1 MTRSA
6 TPAVIAALTA
16 PVVRPFLMFEGQ
28 FASGWLRLWSGL
40 ADLTW
45 AGQTWTGA
53 GTLLAIGALTETSA
67 VIASGTTVTLSGVPV
82 ALVSTAITDAQQGL
96 PGRIWLGT
104 LDDTGAVIA
113 SPVLAFAGRL
123 DVPEILDGAETC
135 TITVSYESRL
145 INLQTARA
153 WRWTHESQQVLYPDD
168 QGFAFV
174 TSIQGVD
181 VKWARK

>member
-6 TPAVIAALTA
+6 TPAVLDALAA
-16 PVVRPFLMFEGQ
+16 PVVRPIFLYEGQ
-28 FASGWLRLWSGL
+28 FVSGWLRFWSGL
-40 ADLTW
+40 GDLVW

-53 GTLLAIGALTETSA
+53 GTLLSMGPLSETSD
-67 VIASGTTVTLSGVPV
+67 VVASGTSVTLSGVPV
-82 ALVSTAITDAQQGL
+82 GLVSAAILDAQQGL

-104 LDDTGAVIA
+104 LDDAGAVIA
-113 SPVLAFAGRL
+113 DPVMAFAGRL
-123 DVPEILDGAETC
+123 DVPDILDGAETC
-135 TITVSYESRL
+135 TITLSYESRL
-145 INLQTARA
+145 INLQTARE

-168 QGFAFV
+168 LGFAFV